1 MNKII
6 NWMGGWPK
14 DGLVSASEWE
24 ERLAVAAES
33 AKREAASHHAGSHGS
48 NELKELLAHGLLNA
62 KTEGEASR
70 LWLAGGADAVL
81 SRLAEH
87 SLSAGEVVLTE
98 RLTSRSALQ
107 AFRKA
112 DVRVETVP
120 GDSRGMDPDALNA
133 AIELHRPR
141 LVYAAPVCSDPEGV
155 VWARERLAAVARIS
169 ARNRV
174 MLLRDDR
181 QEMLVYDQET
191 YRLVGTESV
200 PHNVI
205 SIGQLPPGLVAGL
218 RFGWAVGDPEE
229 LLRWLPPD
237 PYSDAAKSPGVTP
250 LERQAL
256 SGLLKEQPMEPL
268 LDMLRVQCG
277 ERVRRLTD
285 MLKQRRVPDMSWQM
299 PLGGVHLWLK
309 LPEGLD
315 GEALLRG
322 AWIKG
327 LMFQPGTPFYAA
339 QPKRNTLRLTFA
351 HADER
356 QMKLGVSRLIDAMG
370 DFLGRFDIG

>member
-1 MNKII
+1 MNNII

-14 DGLVSASEWE
+14 DGLVSALEWE

-33 AKREAASHHAGSHGS
+33 SKREAGANGARPYGS
-48 NELKELLAHGLLNA
+48 NELRQLLAQGLLKG
-62 KTEGEASR
+62 KTDGKASR
-70 LWLAGGADAVL
+70 LWLAAGADAVL

-87 SLSAGEVVLTE
+87 SLTQGDVVLTE

-107 AFRKA
+107 VFRKA
-112 DVRVETVP
+112 GIRVETVY
-120 GDSRGMDPDALNA
+120 GDNHGMDPEALSA
-133 AIELHRPR
+133 AIALHRPR
-141 LVYAAPVCSDPEGV
+141 LVYAAPVCSDPEGA
-155 VWARERLAAVARIS
+155 VWAQERFAAVARIC
-169 ARNRV
+169 AANRV
-174 MLLRDDR
+174 TLLRDDR
-181 QEMLVYDQET
+181 QEMLLYDQET
-191 YRLVGTESV
+191 YRQAGNESAQ
-200 PHNVI
+200 HGVI

-218 RFGWAVGDPEE
+218 RFGWAAGDSEE
-229 LLRWLPPD
+229 LIRWFPPD
-237 PYSDAAKSPGVTP
+237 PNADATKEPHVTS

-256 SGLLKEQPMEPL
+256 SDLLKEQPMEPL
-268 LDMLRVQCG
+268 LEMHRLQSAGRLH
-277 ERVRRLTD
+277 RLTD
-285 MLKQRRVPDMSWQM
+285 MLKKRRVPDMSWQT

-327 LMFQPGTPFYAA
+327 LMFQPGAPFYVA

-351 HADER
+351 YADER